1 MLRSKAE
8 VSSCL
13 QCVSSKEEPLPACE
27 QVADEVNDCDQWQWN
42 MIGIDL
48 LIMKFYAD
56 DYIDDGS
63 VEIEMISLMGT
74 REAPTKRLPV
84 RKEEKMGVK
93 CRSFK

>member
-1 MLRSKAE
+1 
-8 VSSCL
+8 
-13 QCVSSKEEPLPACE
+13 
-27 QVADEVNDCDQWQWN
+27 

-56 DYIDDGS
+56 DYIGDGS

>member
-1 MLRSKAE
+1 
-8 VSSCL
+8 
-13 QCVSSKEEPLPACE
+13 
-27 QVADEVNDCDQWQWN
+27 

-56 DYIDDGS
+56 GYIDDGS

-84 RKEEKMGVK
+84 RKEEKMAVK